1 MATTTTTHGPILTP
15 EQIATLIIKPLVANS
30 VAGQAL
36 TEVTTGSHDYRIP
49 IVAAD
54 PSASWVAE
62 GGEIPVTD
70 SDVDEVTVTPK
81 KLAGLSVITK
91 ELADDSTPDAQKAV
105 GDGLVRDL
113 TRKLDQALFSSTPIT
128 NGPAVTLG
136 QLSGISTI
144 SAGSSFS
151 SIDPFSDAQFAAADA
166 HATIDTWVTSPT
178 TAAALAKLKKATGS
192 LEPLLGNDVTVPG
205 RRTILGSPILASP
218 AAPNNVVWG
227 IPRSYAYLV
236 IRTGS
241 EVETDKSVFF
251 TSDRIA
257 VRAKVRAAFG
267 FPHPAAIVKIST
279 TA

>member
-1 MATTTTTHGPILTP
+1 MASTTSTHGPILSP
-15 EQIATLIIKPLVANS
+15 EQISTLIIKPLVANS

-36 TEVTTGSHDYRIP
+36 TEISTGSHDYRFP

-70 SDVDEVTVTPK
+70 SDVDEVIVTPR
-81 KLAGLSVITK
+81 KLAGLSVITS
-91 ELADDSTPDAQKAV
+91 ELANDSNPAAQKTV

-113 TRKLDQALFSSTPIT
+113 TRKLDQALFASSPIT

-144 SAGSSFS
+144 SAGSAFGSV
-151 SIDPFSDAQFAAADA
+151 DPFSDAQFAAADA

-178 TAAALAKLKKATGS
+178 TAAALAKVKKATGS
-192 LEPLLGNDVTVPG
+192 NEPLLGNDVTVAG
-205 RRTILGSPILASP
+205 RRAILGAPLLASP
-218 AAPNNVVWG
+218 YAPNGVVWG
-227 IPRSYAYLV
+227 IPRAFAYLV
-236 IRTGS
+236 IREGS
-241 EVETDKSVFF
+241 TVETDKSVFF

-257 VRAKVRAAFG
+257 LRAKVRAAFG

-279 TA
+279 TP